1 MCKYELAAKAHKN
14 VYGVEVEV
22 EEIKR
27 QVQEIMREHN
37 NWIDES
43 AAFVKWLENLNLKDE
58 FKKLKE
64 EERMENAKKEVIERV
79 NSKAGTLTIDE
90 AVILAD
96 KYDELLIE
104 EQVLGAKPLVY
115 EIKTSKGVQY
125 VLSWEGLTEA
135 MLRQGNIKVI
145 DVEFEEVAGKLIAK
159 ARVVDLKRNV
169 EMLGVAEAYSNEKFK
184 LTTLASKA
192 IRNALRKVVSNVY
205 QQQIIK
211 EAKSVKSIIALTPSV
226 VK

>member
-43 AAFVKWLENLNLKDE
+43 AAFVKWLESLNLKDE